1 MTMEL
6 TADKVIPSCVFT
18 DEKLHTSIMMFPTC
32 LVLGDSDDVAAKYN
46 LNGRYG
52 DCLDFHVENLPKEIV
67 LPELVV
73 KDGGLVNFISL
84 RAMHRIVFSE
94 ISIDNFHFFIND
106 DLRRTILDYDKSHG
120 NFFSYLINKEQYPK
134 NLFTIRVHLAKSND
148 TAIGAVDHI
157 EEVFSL
163 DTHEAGLLAYCHD
176 LENGNNYTFYIDDTN
191 SSAIELAYGVSEQKE
206 EEKATPAEDGDS
218 DGEV

>member
-1 MTMEL
+1 MEL
-6 TADKVIPSCVFT
+6 TADKVIPSCIFT
-18 DEKLHTSIMMFPTC
+18 DEKLHTNIMLFPTC
-32 LVLGDSDDVAAKYN
+32 LVLEDSDDVGIKYN

-52 DCLDFHVENLPKEIV
+52 DCLDFPVENLPKEIIEH
-67 LPELVV
+67 PDIVV
-73 KDGGLVNFISL
+73 KDNGMINFISL
-84 RAMHRIVFSE
+84 RAMHRIVFSD
-94 ISIDNFHFFIND
+94 ISIDNFHFFINN
-106 DLRRTILDYDKSHG
+106 DLRHTILEYDKSHG

-134 NLFTIRVHLAKSND
+134 NIFTVIVHLVKSND